1 MISQLLSALLVLF
14 SVFQQAPV
22 SPQLPRQQQ
31 QGFRVSGVIV
41 DAIGGQALAG
51 AQVTLFSQAARD
63 SGQTVTTGDGGR
75 FSFENVWAG
84 QYVLYARRR
93 GYVEQQYKQ
102 HGYLSTVIIAGPDL
116 NTDNLRFEMLPS
128 ASISGQI
135 LDEMGEPVRSGQVLL
150 LQYGLRLGQRQ
161 KFQKRQQN
169 TDDQGHYHF
178 GHLVPGAYFVGVVA
192 EPWYAQH
199 DGRQR
204 RLQVDSDSA
213 QTSDSGA
220 ATNANDP
227 LDVVY
232 PIVFFP
238 NATDIDVASPI
249 TLHPGDAEIADLR
262 LQPVPAAHL
271 TFRSSTTDGPEQ
283 VSVQHISQHIADGIE
298 QTVPVRT
305 TTWAPWAGSN
315 IVEVNGLPPGRLN
328 VTWTWSKG
336 NQSTDHARTLQ
347 LGNDLEINPSDTASS
362 ASVSGVATM
371 DDGSALAP
379 QARLGLRNASAGT
392 AISVLLKPGG
402 EFNFDGQNID
412 QGTYEVGMPQPSG
425 ALVRSI
431 SATGAKV
438 SGHTIEIGSARDVR
452 LTVVVSKDGGT
463 VTGLALKKGKPADGV
478 MILLV
483 PQGPEPDASLFR
495 FDQSDSDGSFSL
507 ARVLPGK
514 YTVVAIENGWDLEW
528 SDPGVSGKY
537 LAGGQAIQVSSDTKI
552 KVTVNVQ
559 Q

>member
-1 MISQLLSALLVLF
+1 MISQLLSTLLVLF
-14 SVFQQAPV
+14 TLFQQAPV
-22 SPQLPRQQQ
+22 SPQKPRQQQ

-135 LDEMGEPVRSGQVLL
+135 LDEMGEPVRSAQVLL

-528 SDPGVSGKY
+528 SDPGVSLKY
-537 LAGGQAIQVSSDTKI
+537 LAGGQGIQVSSDTKI
-552 KVTVNVQ
+552 KVSVNVQ